1 MNGQLLKEVYMQLIR
16 NGAVINQKDFA
27 EKIGR
32 SEEMISRAFKN
43 NKKLAE
49 STIYAVNNAFPNV
62 FNLDWLLTGEGD
74 MLQAPQMAQDGF
86 LQVMAND
93 TKPYTQESRD
103 GQISRLL
110 DMIDERDAKIE
121 ALLKENAGLRAELA
135 SAGIYGKKHG

>member
-1 MNGQLLKEVYMQLIR
+1 MAMKASRSNISSALAGRETVLTDKFLQR
-16 NGAVINQKDFA
+16 FA
-27 EKIGR
+27 A
-32 SEEMISRAFKN
+32 SYPS
-43 NKKLAE
+43 
-49 STIYAVNNAFPNV
+49 V
-62 FNLDWLLTGEGD
+62 FNLEWLLTGEGD

-93 TKPYTQESRD
+93 TKLYTQESRD